1 MSGRKLPQSAA
12 TPASLLFMSTH
23 SDLPLTVPPAEG
35 PPGSRTHLRFF
46 RHLEASSPWLGSRAS
61 LRPRDATHFE
71 GDTLQAKFA
80 RALCERSALPAKEL
94 FEATE
99 TFELVRKRVRRP
111 VVADLCAGHGLAG
124 LLFAVFERS
133 VESVLLVDRERPAS
147 ADVLLDA
154 AAEVAPWA
162 PAKIQW
168 RVEALKRTSLPNGT
182 GVIAIHAC
190 GLRTDAS
197 MELALAARGPF
208 AALPCCRPHRLHPA
222 PTSLKNALGA
232 DVAIDVHRTYA
243 LENAGYRVRWQE
255 IPAAITPMNRVLSA
269 APPPVGA

>member
-1 MSGRKLPQSAA
+1 MTDPRDDSPAPAASAGA
-12 TPASLLFMSTH
+12 AP
-23 SDLPLTVPPAEG
+23 
-35 PPGSRTHLRFF
+35 RLRFF
-46 RHLEASSPWLGSRAS
+46 RQLDAAGPWLGSRSS
-61 LRPRDATHFE
+61 LRPRDAEHFP
-71 GDTLQAKFA
+71 GDTLQDKFA

-99 TFELVRKRVRRP
+99 TFELVRKRVRRS

-124 LLFAVFERS
+124 LLFAIFERR
-133 VESVLLVDRERPAS
+133 VDTVLLIDRERPAS

-162 PAKIQW
+162 PGKIEW
-168 RVEALKRTSLPNGT
+168 RVESLKRVSLPEDT

-197 MELALAARGPF
+197 MELALKAQGPF

-232 DVAIDVHRTYA
+232 DVAIDVHRTYT
-243 LENAGYRVRWQE
+243 LENAGYRVRWQQISE
-255 IPAAITPMNRVLSA
+255 AITPMNRVLSA
-269 APPPVGA
+269 APAASTA

>member
-1 MSGRKLPQSAA
+1 MCGLSPRLSPPMSSR
-12 TPASLLFMSTH
+12 
-23 SDLPLTVPPAEG
+23 SDLLLTLPPSAQ
-35 PPGSRTHLRFF
+35 PRATLRFF
-46 RHLEASSPWLGSRAS
+46 RHLDATGPWLGSRSS
-61 LRPRDATHFE
+61 LRPRDAQHFS
-71 GDTLQAKFA
+71 GDSLQAKFA
-80 RALCERSALPAKEL
+80 RALCARSTLPAKEL

-124 LLFAVFERS
+124 LLFAVFEKS
-133 VESVLLVDRERPAS
+133 VESVILVDRERPKS
-147 ADVLLDA
+147 ADLLLEV

-162 PAKIQW
+162 PAKIEW
-168 RVEALKRTSLPNGT
+168 RVEALKRTALPEGA

-190 GLRTDAS
+190 GLRTDAAL
-197 MELALAARGPF
+197 ELALSANGPF

-269 APPPVGA
+269 EPGS